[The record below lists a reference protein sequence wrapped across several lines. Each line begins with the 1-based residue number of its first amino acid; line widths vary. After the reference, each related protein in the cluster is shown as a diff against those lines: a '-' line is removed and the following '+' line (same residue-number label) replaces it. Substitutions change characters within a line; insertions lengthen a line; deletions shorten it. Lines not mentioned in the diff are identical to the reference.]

1 MSISKKTALVLLSA
15 GVLISGVAQATLLD
29 RGGGL
34 LYDDVLNVTWL
45 QDANYAK
52 TSGYDADGQMSW
64 GVAKIWASNLVFHDA
79 VRSIDFDDWR
89 LARNSPEGHPF
100 HYGWSSAVGD
110 EEPTAGPHS
119 ELSYMYYANL
129 GLSGYK
135 SNNGNWQSD
144 FGIFGNGSLVGQN
157 NVGLVLNLQAGEYLS
172 DADPE
177 PYPYNRPWKFGTNAG
192 NHYLRELYEPYFSWA
207 VRDGDVAVFASIPEP
222 VTSALIFVGLGLIG
236 ALAHRRKSK

>member
-1 MSISKKTALVLLSA
+1 MSISKKIALVLLSA

-89 LARNSPEGHPF
+89 LARNSPEGQMRRSRKKLP
-100 HYGWSSAVGD
+100 GSS
-110 EEPTAGPHS
+110 TMTWRTHS
-119 ELSYMYYANL
+119 T
-129 GLSGYK
+129 SG
-135 SNNGNWQSD
+135 S
-144 FGIFGNGSLVGQN
+144 
-157 NVGLVLNLQAGEYLS
+157 
-172 DADPE
+172 
-177 PYPYNRPWKFGTNAG
+177 
-192 NHYLRELYEPYFSWA
+192 
-207 VRDGDVAVFASIPEP
+207 
-222 VTSALIFVGLGLIG
+222 
-236 ALAHRRKSK
+236 